1 MDFEESLR
9 LLESVHPE
17 SCPRC
22 GSMDFIKYGKTKN
35 KKQRFQCKNC
45 LKTFSNYTNTPF
57 MYSKKPLEMWIGYVT
72 CMAKGLTLRSI
83 SNLLSINLTTSFF
96 WRHKILSVVE
106 TLAEHPLTGTIEI
119 DELILKES
127 FKGARRLPKNKSL
140 DIRSKYGN
148 LIFNNLFFDQDKR
161 DNIIILSCIDSEN
174 KTFIK
179 AAAKMYSSRLQIKE
193 LDEILSHVIKGGKY
207 IATSNNYGYVSF
219 AKNNKLKLS
228 MSSNYRIPGVNSDRA
243 KKQSWK
249 FRKFLKRFRNVASKY
264 ISHYINLFRL
274 MLYENVNFA
283 EEILNR
289 LAHRKRKLRIFEFKS
304 VQFDGEQAPLIV

>member
-1 MDFEESLR
+1 
-9 LLESVHPE
+9 
-17 SCPRC
+17 
-22 GSMDFIKYGKTKN
+22 
-35 KKQRFQCKNC
+35 
-45 LKTFSNYTNTPF
+45 
-57 MYSKKPLEMWIGYVT
+57 MYSKKPLEMWIGYVSY
-72 CMAKGLTLRSI
+72 MAKGLTLRSI

-106 TLAEHPLTGTIEI
+106 TLDAQPLTGTIEI
-119 DELILKES
+119 DELRLKES

-148 LIFNNLFFDQDKR
+148 LIFNTMFFDQDKR

-174 KTFIK
+174 KIFIK

-193 LDEILSHVIKGGKY
+193 LDEILSAVVKGGKC
-207 IATSNNYGYVSF
+207 IATSNNYSYVSF

-249 FRKFLKRFRNVASKY
+249 FRKFLKSFRNVASKY

-274 MLYENVNFA
+274 MFDDDKDPVEKTLS
-283 EEILNR
+283 R
-289 LAHRKRKLRIFEFKS
+289 LGRRERKLRIFDFSK
-304 VQFDGEQAPLIV
+304 VQYDGSMS